1 MSDEIVKIEL
11 AKDEAIV
18 LFEWLY
24 KQSNADSPI
33 SIDPVEQFALDRLF
47 GKFEKG
53 LAEPFKP
60 DYINILNDARKH
72 LSEQAGI

>member
-1 MSDEIVKIEL
+1 MPDETVKIEL
-11 AKDEAIV
+11 AKDEALV

-33 SIDPVEQFALDRLF
+33 AIDPVEQFALDRLF

-60 DYINILNDARKH
+60 DYTNILKDARKQ
-72 LSEQAGI
+72 LSERAGI